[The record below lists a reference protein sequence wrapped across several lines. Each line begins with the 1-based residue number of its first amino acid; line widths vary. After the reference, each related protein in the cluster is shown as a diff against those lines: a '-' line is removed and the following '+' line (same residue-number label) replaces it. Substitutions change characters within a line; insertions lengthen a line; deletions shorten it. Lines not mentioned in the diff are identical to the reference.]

1 MSGPSSIQPKSWR
14 DFHDMALRE
23 CGDRPLRNLK
33 ADIAI
38 SVCVQRLSEIAP
50 LASSERKGISVALD
64 DLKILK
70 YLCRK
75 YG

>member
-14 DFHDMALRE
+14 DFYDLALRE
-23 CGDRPLRNLK
+23 CAERPLRNLK
-33 ADIAI
+33 VDIAM
-38 SVCVQRLSEIAP
+38 SVCVPRLSEIAP
-50 LASSERKGISVALD
+50 LACSERKGISVALD

-70 YLCRK
+70 YLCGK